1 MVNTDGVAGN
11 AARLGIGAQGQVPVA
26 ANGAPPLTL
35 VYKGVVQSIIL
46 DVSTKSVGADITE
59 DTLMNFSIPASTLRT
74 DTDTIEWEAL
84 FNVALTVSTAQKTI
98 KVYFGT
104 TVVLQFG
111 AAALDGGSVLMKG
124 TVVRTG
130 AATQICY
137 GYLTTTDSAGV
148 STTKIS
154 QTNASEVLNGA
165 VLFKCTGQNGPT
177 SPPDNI
183 ANAIQQQILKLGYR
197 AA

>member
-35 VYKGVVQSIIL
+35 VYKGVVQSVNL
-46 DVSTKSVGADITE
+46 DVATKGTGADITE
-59 DTLMNFSIPASTLRT
+59 DNLMTFNIPASTLRT

-84 FNVALTVSTAQKTI
+84 FNVQLTGTVGTKTI
-98 KVYFGT
+98 KVYFGA

-111 AAALDGGSVLMKG
+111 SAALDGGSVLMKG

-130 AATQICY
+130 AGTQICY

-154 QTNASEVLNGA
+154 QTNASETLSGA
-165 VLFKCTGQNGPT
+165 VLFKVTGQNGPAA
-177 SPPDNI
+177 PDGI
-183 ANAIQQQILKLGYR
+183 ANGIQQQILKLGYR